1 MLGPNYIEKWQLSS
15 KRTAMRLSLTSSSSE
30 SQDFV
35 GWSMDWI
42 LKNFCKKLL
51 YNHVYSEGHCFQTK
65 ILQHH
70 YYIISWKLALFW
82 LWRGRNSG
90 RDKMNSKRWVP
101 VDSHCEFPLPLLD
114 IQQGINVTFSGIISG
129 HWFASPPFPVAF
141 ANHIIIVRTHKSL
154 SSLGMDHHEGSFQHD
169 TLGSTGHLVRKVK
182 NTVFMEL
189 IWRITQNLVS
199 KTKHQ
204 RAFLN
209 MERSQHFPS
218 SNHQAEPL
226 CYTAASH

>member
-169 TLGSTGHLVRKVK
+169 TTWKYWPFGEKSKEHSVHGTHMENNSKPCLENQTSESISKYGKKST
-182 NTVFMEL
+182 
-189 IWRITQNLVS
+189 
-199 KTKHQ
+199 
-204 RAFLN
+204 
-209 MERSQHFPS
+209 FP
-218 SNHQAEPL
+218 
-226 CYTAASH
+226 